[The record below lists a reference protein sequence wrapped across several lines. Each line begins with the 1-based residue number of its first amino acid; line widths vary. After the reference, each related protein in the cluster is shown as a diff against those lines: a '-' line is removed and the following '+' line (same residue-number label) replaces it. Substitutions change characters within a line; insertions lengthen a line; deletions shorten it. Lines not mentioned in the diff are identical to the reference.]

1 MPSYVDHLTSDITN
15 TAIVSHVKNCEDCR
29 RILAAMQAPESLP
42 EKDPVDASTIDFLK
56 KNRKKKPEPDS
67 GLGLNGC
74 SLAFRILG
82 MESIHFPT
90 FHDGYIHD
98 ELFCDRDRFQKNPD

>member
-1 MPSYVDHLTSDITN
+1 MYMKNELTCEVVQDLLPSYVDHLTSDITN

-29 RILAAMQAPESLP
+29 RILAAMQA
-42 EKDPVDASTIDFLK
+42 
-56 KNRKKKPEPDS
+56 PDS